1 MEDRLM
7 PTRSSSVRSRVSR
20 EFDALRRHLTQWRAT
35 RPHLRA
41 AIPEPLWA
49 EAVLLAQQHGVSET
63 SRVLGLGYVGL
74 KRRVSRQTIPALPV
88 PTFVELPCDP
98 PSNGATWMLEFR
110 GPDGRLLR
118 VQVPPMSVSD
128 LVMLGRAVWSGA

>member
-1 MEDRLM
+1 M
-7 PTRSSSVRSRVSR
+7 PTRSARVPSRVSP
-20 EFDALRRHLTQWRAT
+20 EFEALRRRLTQWRAT

-49 EAVLLAQQHGVSET
+49 EAVLLAQRHGVFET
-63 SRVLGLGYVGL
+63 SRVLGLGYEGL
-74 KRRVSRQTIPALPV
+74 KRRVSRQTVPALPV
-88 PTFVELPCDP
+88 PTFVELPCDS

-118 VQVPPMSVSD
+118 VQVPPMLVSD
-128 LVMLGRAVWSGA
+128 LVVLGRAVWSGA

>member
-1 MEDRLM
+1 M
-7 PTRSSSVRSRVSR
+7 PIRSSSVPSRVSR
-20 EFDALRRHLTQWRAT
+20 EFEATRRRLTQWRAT

-63 SRVLGLGYVGL
+63 ARVLGLGYDGL
-74 KRRVSRQTIPALPV
+74 KRRLNPPAMSGGPG
-88 PTFVELPCDP
+88 PTFVELPLVA
-98 PSNGATWMLEFR
+98 SSVVTWVLEFR
-110 GPDGRLLR
+110 GPDGRVLR